1 MEVFLTMKKVFGHY
15 ILNENEMDRI
25 NYLLDFYRKYK
36 IMAELNWDAPEGQ
49 TDEEISADT
58 L

>member
-1 MEVFLTMKKVFGHY
+1 MKKVFGHY

-36 IMAELNWDAPEGQ
+36 IMAELNWDAPEGR

>member
-1 MEVFLTMKKVFGHY
+1 MKKVFGHY
-15 ILNENEMDRI
+15 ILSENEMDRI

-36 IMAELNWDAPEGQ
+36 VMAELKWDAPEGQ
-49 TDEEISADT
+49 TDEETSADT